1 MNTKL
6 AQVDRLKKQKRE
18 QLNQQQLIN
27 AQTSQANAAQRQVN
41 EAEYANIMQGFQ
53 NINNNLQMQQLNQ
66 NLMDLRY

>member
-27 AQTSQANAAQRQVN
+27 AQTSQANAAQRQAN
-41 EAEYANIMQGFQ
+41 EAEYANIM
-53 NINNNLQMQQLNQ
+53 
-66 NLMDLRY
+66 